1 MNAIDLGIDF
11 QMPKNQSSQ
20 IKVMGIGGGGSNA
33 VNYMFEHGIKGVD
46 FVICNTDVQA
56 LEASP
61 VPIKIQLG
69 VDLTEGLGAGSN
81 PDVGRGAAE
90 ESADRITELLDANTK
105 MLFIT
110 AGMGGGTGTG
120 AAPVIAEIAKDKGIL
135 TVGVVTIPFS
145 TEGGNRR
152 QYADEGIDQLKK
164 YVDTLLVINNE
175 KLIEV
180 YGDLTFTS
188 AFAKANEVLNTATKG
203 IAEVISQHLLVNI
216 DLNDARKVL
225 ENSGT
230 AVMGQAKVEGE
241 NRAVEAVMEALDSP
255 LLNDN
260 DITGAQQ
267 VLLKIVTG
275 DGDGEIKMSELS
287 KIKNKIQ
294 EAAGRDVNII
304 EGIGIDTNLGMAI
317 SVTVIATGFEERKK
331 PKIQTTVSLDD
342 IYEDSLE
349 NINSE
354 NLDNDNSQSLQQTLH
369 LEDDLDINFSE
380 KNVLL
385 DNENKVN
392 LNDNKTESNSEKIV
406 FELETENSEVNFKVE
421 NAAEVIGSI
430 MLDEDTSNLGNE
442 IELVTE
448 NNINEGLPISNYK
461 SDLDT
466 NEENAEEPTLNNLD
480 AIKLNSEVMKVES
493 RERESRLRSI
503 SMQLRTPS
511 GLTSLEDIPAY
522 KRNNIE
528 ISDSPHSSE
537 SEISSYT
544 LTKGDNDSAELKNN
558 NSFLHDNVDWLLL
571 LIVLL
576 IKKPANLAGF
586 FIFHCISYIIP
597 GIPPPPIC
605 GIAGVSSLISEITHS
620 VVSNIPATDA
630 AFSRATLT
638 TLAGSITPA
647 LYRFS

>member
-1 MNAIDLGIDF
+1 MNAIELGIDF

-152 QYADEGIDQLKK
+152 QYADEGINQLKK

-241 NRAVEAVMEALDSP
+241 NRAIEAVMEALDSP

-304 EGIGIDTNLGMAI
+304 EGIGIDTDLGMAI

-331 PKIQTTVSLDD
+331 PKTQTTVSLDD

-349 NINSE
+349 NLNSQTI
-354 NLDNDNSQSLQQTLH
+354 DNDNSQSLQQTLH
-369 LEDDLDINFSE
+369 LDDDLDINFSE

-385 DNENKVN
+385 DHENKVN
-392 LNDNKTESNSEKIV
+392 LNDNKTESTAEKIV

-421 NAAEVIGSI
+421 NADEVIGSI
-430 MLDEDTSNLGNE
+430 MLDEDPSNLGHE
-442 IELVTE
+442 IALGIE
-448 NNINEGLPISNYK
+448 NNIKEDSPISNYK

-466 NEENAEEPTLNNLD
+466 NEKKAEEPTLNNLD

-558 NSFLHDNVDWLLL
+558 NSFLHDNVDWLSL
-571 LIVLL
+571 LIVLF
-576 IKKPANLAGF
+576 IKKPARLAGF
-586 FIFHCISYIIP
+586 IYCSIFYIIP

-605 GIAGVSSLISEITHS
+605 GVAGVSSLISEITHS
-620 VVSNIPATDA
+620 VVSNMPATDA

-647 LYRFS
+647 L